1 MAFLA
6 PVFSFLGAGA
16 GAAGAGAVTAGAV
29 TAGTTAASAG
39 FLGTGLSFW
48 KVLGLASTVVGTIG
62 SIAGQMSMGNL
73 GIEDAMRTADM
84 VALDNARRQRD
95 LERERSTAAAR
106 RAAVLAMQGGL
117 DVGGGSDLVR
127 EALTEGSIESVRAAQ
142 DASFSGGVLQRRA
155 ANIRT
160 GTNFGVL
167 SSLATG
173 GARIGSLLA

>member
-1 MAFLA
+1 
-6 PVFSFLGAGA
+6 
-16 GAAGAGAVTAGAV
+16 
-29 TAGTTAASAG
+29 
-39 FLGTGLSFW
+39 
-48 KVLGLASTVVGTIG
+48 
-62 SIAGQMSMGNL
+62 MSMGNL
-73 GIEDAMRTADM
+73 GIADAMRTADM